1 MILLISGLIITWGF
15 VQGAYLYALL
25 TGGGLAVY
33 EKLLIP
39 ALIAGVVLA
48 IALCIL
54 YSRLYSR
61 LHGQSTAVRQAEK
74 FLFREGVPYLF
85 ILAVAG
91 AVTLAHFAGS
101 YVVDLS
107 DAVYE
112 MAVNTAQSGVLAG
125 QHPFTGEFTGSIP
138 MRLKILGLYA
148 LYAAIMDKTGLSAYT
163 LMGQIVPALVWL
175 THMGIMV
182 SLGRTLLRGRER
194 YLWLFVSLA
203 AVIDLATAHIE
214 GMIGYRLFYEGF
226 SGETIRAAVLLP
238 FCVLCCC
245 RRRWLP
251 ALLCAAAEATLVWTT
266 YGLGYCILVVAV
278 FFAVTV
284 WLNRRERT

>member
-1 MILLISGLIITWGF
+1 MILLISGLMIIWGF
-15 VQGAYLYALL
+15 AEGSYLYALAA
-25 TGGGLAVY
+25 GGGLAVY

-39 ALIAGVVLA
+39 AMVVGAVLA
-48 IALCIL
+48 FVLCF
-54 YSRLYSR
+54 LYSR
-61 LHGQSTAVRQAEK
+61 LHNRLRKERTAAGQTEK
-74 FLFREGVPYLF
+74 FLFRGGAYCLLV
-85 ILAVAG
+85 LAVAAA
-91 AVTLAHFAGS
+91 AVFVHFTGS

-112 MAVNTAQSGVLAG
+112 MAVNTAQTGVLAG

-175 THMGIMV
+175 THMGIMI

-194 YLWLFVSLA
+194 YLWLFVSLT
-203 AVIDLATAHIE
+203 AVIDLATAHVE

-251 ALLCAAAEATLVWTT
+251 ALLCVAAEATLVWTT
-266 YGLGYCILVVAV
+266 YGLGYCILIIAV
-278 FFAVTV
+278 FLAVTV
-284 WLNRRERT
+284 WLDRRKRT